1 VGVDFLLECIG
12 FPPDHPLDD
21 LLERVLR
28 DGEPAPWRGPA
39 EHHVRLPL
47 CAGLEL
53 RADHDPVR
61 GTWNILPH
69 FQSHRR
75 LRVSV
80 ETIRGLPDSR
90 FDALLTG
97 WAAPPLPDELD
108 RGAFVELGRGGVL
121 VSQAPG
127 AYPLAM
133 YLTDARRLPA
143 TFVPPGSVL
152 AVSVAGFAVDVSYIG
167 PDEGARDAAV
177 LERETGAS
185 IEPLDG
191 PGEPVG
197 CAQVSLRITEVLHLE
212 NPITKVRFDRIET
225 DAPERPHSLFVS
237 RWQLEQDGLPP
248 PRPGARIE
256 GAFLFTGR
264 IAGGLPGPKQTA
276 RGAFG

>member
-1 VGVDFLLECIG
+1 VDFLLECIG

-21 LLERVLR
+21 IVERVRR
-28 DGEPAPWRGPA
+28 DGEPAPWRGPP
-39 EHHVRLPL
+39 EHHVRLSL

-61 GTWNILPH
+61 GTWSVVPH
-69 FQSHRR
+69 YQSHRR

-80 ETIRGLPDSR
+80 EAIQSLPDSR

-97 WAAPPLPDELD
+97 WAAPPLPHELE
-108 RGAFVELGRGGVL
+108 RETFVELSSGGVL
-121 VSQAPG
+121 VAHAPG
-127 AYPLAM
+127 AYPITM

-143 TFVPPGSVL
+143 DGVPPGSVL
-152 AVSVAGFAVDVSYIG
+152 AVSVAGFALDVSYVG

-191 PGEPVG
+191 PGEPSG
-197 CAQVSLRITEVLHLE
+197 CCEVSLRVQEVAHLE
-212 NPITKVRFDRIET
+212 NPITKLRFDRVET

-256 GAFLFTGR
+256 GTFLFTGR
-264 IAGGLPGPKQTA
+264 IAGGLPGPKSTA
-276 RGAFG
+276 RGTFG